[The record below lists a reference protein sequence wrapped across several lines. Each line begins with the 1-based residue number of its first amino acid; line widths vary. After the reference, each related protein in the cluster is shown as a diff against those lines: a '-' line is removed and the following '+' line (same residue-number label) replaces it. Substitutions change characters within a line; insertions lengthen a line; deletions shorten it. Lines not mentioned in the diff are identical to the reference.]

1 MARDAGVSAQELFP
15 PPYSEHGDGFVVQAV
30 THWLRVAPGRVMFGL
45 KAGGLPVALPDRP
58 TTVSHRGVEAKMDGH
73 VTAIEDVS
81 SVWLREHPDVT
92 TRYVSALRDILTNP
106 RVRLDGHA
114 THAIFTGSI
123 ELYAGSRMDSIAFE
137 LDDEDGSYQ
146 RVIELLR
153 HAPRDGRTAFA
164 MPPEPGMGSFED
176 PLFLAGDQA
185 WIDGQRVLIEYIPD
199 EGGRAETVALDR
211 DALASA
217 VERAW
222 YAMMDVSERIR
233 DGLGRPG

>member
-1 MARDAGVSAQELFP
+1 VSAQELFP
-15 PPYSEHGDGFVVQAV
+15 APYSERGNGFAVQAV
-30 THWLRVAPGRVMFGL
+30 THWLRVAPGRVMLGL

-58 TTVSHRGVEAKMDGH
+58 ATVSHRGIEATSDGH

-92 TRYVSALRDILTNP
+92 SRYIAALRSVLKNP
-106 RVRLDGHA
+106 RVRLDGYA
-114 THAIFTGSI
+114 THAIFTGSV

-137 LDDEDGSYQ
+137 LDDEDGSYE

-153 HAPRDGRTAFA
+153 HAPRDSRTAFA

-211 DALASA
+211 DALADA

-222 YAMMDVSERIR
+222 VAMMDVSERIR
-233 DGLGRPG
+233 DGLAKQV

>member
-1 MARDAGVSAQELFP
+1 MSAEELFP
-15 PPYSEHGDGFVVQAV
+15 SPYSEHGNGFAVQAV

-58 TTVSHRGVEAKMDGH
+58 ATVSHRGIEAKTDGH

-92 TRYVSALRDILTNP
+92 SRYIAALRDVLKNP
-106 RVRLDGHA
+106 RVRLDGYA
-114 THAIFTGSI
+114 THAIFTGSV

-137 LDDEDGSYQ
+137 LDDEDGSYE

-185 WIDGQRVLIEYIPD
+185 WIDGQRVLIEYMPD

-211 DALASA
+211 DALADA

-222 YAMMDVSERIR
+222 VAMMDVSERIR
-233 DGLGRPG
+233 DGLARQV

>member
-1 MARDAGVSAQELFP
+1 MSLQELFP
-15 PPYSEHGDGFVVQAV
+15 TPYSEQGRGFAVQAV

-58 TTVSHRGVEAKMDGH
+58 ATVSHRGLEAKADGH

-92 TRYVSALRDILTNP
+92 SRYVAALRDVLKNP
-106 RVRLDGHA
+106 RVRLDGYA
-114 THAIFTGSI
+114 THAIFTGSV
-123 ELYAGSRMDSIAFE
+123 ELYAGTRMDSIAFE
-137 LDDEDGSYQ
+137 LDDEDGSYE

-153 HAPRDGRTAFA
+153 HAPRDSRTAFA

-176 PLFLAGDQA
+176 PVFLAGDQA

-211 DALASA
+211 DALADA

-222 YAMMDVSERIR
+222 VAMMDVSERIR
-233 DGLGRPG
+233 DGLAQQI

>member
-1 MARDAGVSAQELFP
+1 MSVQELFP
-15 PPYSEHGDGFVVQAV
+15 APYSERGNGFAVQAV

-45 KAGGLPVALPDRP
+45 KAGGLPVGLPDRP
-58 TTVSHRGVEAKMDGH
+58 AAVSHRGVEAKADGH
-73 VTAIEDVS
+73 ITAIEDVS
-81 SVWLREHPDVT
+81 SAWLREHPDVT
-92 TRYVSALRDILTNP
+92 SRYVTALREVLTNP
-106 RVRLDGHA
+106 RVRLDGYA
-114 THAIFTGSI
+114 THAIFTGSV

-137 LDDEDGSYQ
+137 LDDEDGSYE

-176 PLFLAGDQA
+176 PVFLAGDQA
-185 WIDGQRVLIEYIPD
+185 WIDGQRVLIEYVPD

-211 DALASA
+211 DSLADA

-222 YAMMDVSERIR
+222 VAMMDVSERIR
-233 DGLGRPG
+233 DGLAKPA

>member
-1 MARDAGVSAQELFP
+1 MSLEELFP
-15 PPYSEHGDGFVVQAV
+15 APYSERGPGFAVQAV
-30 THWLRVAPGRVMFGL
+30 THWLKVAPGRVMLGL

-58 TTVSHRGVEAKMDGH
+58 ATVSHRGLEAKADGH

-92 TRYVSALRDILTNP
+92 SRYVAALRDVLKNP
-106 RVRLDGHA
+106 RVRLDGYA
-114 THAIFTGSI
+114 THAIFTGSV
-123 ELYAGSRMDSIAFE
+123 ELYAGPRMDSIAFE
-137 LDDEDGSYQ
+137 LDDEDGSYE

-153 HAPRDGRTAFA
+153 HAPRDSRTAFA
-164 MPPEPGMGSFED
+164 MPPEPGRGSFED
-176 PLFLAGDQA
+176 PIFLAGEQA

-211 DALASA
+211 DALADA

-222 YAMMDVSERIR
+222 EAMMDASERIR
-233 DGLGRPG
+233 GGLAQQA